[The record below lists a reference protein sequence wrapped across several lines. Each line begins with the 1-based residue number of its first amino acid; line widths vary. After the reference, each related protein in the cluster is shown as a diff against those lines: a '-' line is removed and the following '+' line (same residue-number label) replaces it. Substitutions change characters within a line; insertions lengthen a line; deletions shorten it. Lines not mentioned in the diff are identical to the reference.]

1 MNNISYV
8 ECLLRFWKV
17 QILKSE
23 IGISYISVKKQHL
36 QGFTL
41 LEVLIAMVIVAISV
55 TGIYSLLSRS
65 LDVNIFSGEKIRLIN
80 NSFEYILIKEKFPQS
95 SFFQKASNQ
104 EIKFKEQN
112 SANIYGIMSEYTLT
126 AEGKESEINL
136 KYFVKQ

>member
-1 MNNISYV
+1 M
-8 ECLLRFWKV
+8 
-17 QILKSE
+17 QDLKSE
-23 IGISYISVKKQHL
+23 IGISYISVKKQYL

-80 NSFEYILIKEKFPQS
+80 KSFEYILIKEKFPQS

-104 EIKFKEQN
+104 EIKFNDQK
-112 SANIYGIMSEYTLT
+112 SANIYGIISEYTLT
-126 AEGKESEINL
+126 AEGKESEINF

>member
-1 MNNISYV
+1 M
-8 ECLLRFWKV
+8 

-80 NSFEYILIKEKFPQS
+80 KSFEYILIKEKFPQS

>member
-1 MNNISYV
+1 M
-8 ECLLRFWKV
+8 RD
-17 QILKSE
+17 LKSE
-23 IGISYISVKKQHL
+23 VGISYNSVKKQYL

-55 TGIYSLLSRS
+55 TGIYSLLSKS
-65 LDVNIFSGEKIRLIN
+65 LDINIFSGEKIRLIN
-80 NSFEYILIKEKFPQS
+80 KSFEYILIKEKFPQS

-104 EIKFKEQN
+104 EIKFNDQE
-112 SANIYGIMSEYTLT
+112 SANIYGIISEYTLT